1 MQDKQCKQQSSIAY
15 NSCIDSYYKSK
26 DRNDIYEY
34 FLYLQES
41 KRYCEA
47 SGVMKALELI
57 ELISDLDINGKT

>member
-1 MQDKQCKQQSSIAY
+1 MQDKQCKQQSSVAY

-41 KRYCEA
+41 KRYCESA
-47 SGVMKALELI
+47 GVMKALELI
-57 ELISDLDINGKT
+57 ELILDLDINGNK

>member
-1 MQDKQCKQQSSIAY
+1 MQEKQCKQQSSVAY

-47 SGVMKALELI
+47 AGVVKALELI

>member
-1 MQDKQCKQQSSIAY
+1 MQDKQCKQQSSVAY

-47 SGVMKALELI
+47 AGVMKALELI
-57 ELISDLDINGKT
+57 ELITDLDINGKT

>member
-1 MQDKQCKQQSSIAY
+1 MQDKQCKKQSSVAY

-47 SGVMKALELI
+47 AGVMKALELI